1 MNDDRYI
8 TERITDKDGR
18 LLMVRISMKVYKEW
32 VDENGEPQVFHK
44 TDTEGFKSTLVK
56 EDYEGYI
63 LDSLTIRTFTY
74 RPDESLYFTVSDMG
88 HSESFKYPPDIR
100 LTAKELIT

>member
-1 MNDDRYI
+1 MLYAHPKNLNGIRKHRSMNDDRYI

-44 TDTEGFKSTLVK
+44 TDTEGFKSPLVK
-56 EDYEGYI
+56 EDYE
-63 LDSLTIRTFTY
+63 
-74 RPDESLYFTVSDMG
+74 
-88 HSESFKYPPDIR
+88 
-100 LTAKELIT
+100 